1 MPTRGLT
8 TPPFGA
14 PDHARLEEPA
24 LLSLVVRQL
33 RATSCRVA
41 YRFCDT
47 TCRRCVSPYNHAR
60 RSSCSTHFLFS
71 REWPKLLQDRARRQ
85 VRSACIG
92 VKCHKWGEPNLLN
105 HKGNVRAAPHDADYL
120 HNRPRNIRAVILHSD
135 SKGQRF
141 ESSRARQP
149 AERSLSSYPFGG
161 DLSCDQRVPTGYTT
175 CRRSR
180 QRTLLLSVG
189 RGALYSDPHLQTRL
203 SLRDAISRL

>member
-71 REWPKLLQDRARRQ
+71 REWPKVLQSRARWRGAAPVILMTALALTCNGVAKRYRKLSPMQAPRRQPSCNAQFFRQWEWPRLLQGRARRQ

-92 VKCHKWGEPNLLN
+92 VKCHKWGEPDLLN
-105 HKGNVRAAPHDADYL
+105 HKGNVRAAPHDA
-120 HNRPRNIRAVILHSD
+120 
-135 SKGQRF
+135 
-141 ESSRARQP
+141 E
-149 AERSLSSYPFGG
+149 
-161 DLSCDQRVPTGYTT
+161 
-175 CRRSR
+175 
-180 QRTLLLSVG
+180 
-189 RGALYSDPHLQTRL
+189 
-203 SLRDAISRL
+203 